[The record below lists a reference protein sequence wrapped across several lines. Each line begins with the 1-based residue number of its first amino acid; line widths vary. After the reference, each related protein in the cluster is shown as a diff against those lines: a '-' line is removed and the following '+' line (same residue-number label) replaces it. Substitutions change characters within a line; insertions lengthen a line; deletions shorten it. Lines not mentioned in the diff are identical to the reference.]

1 MAEIA
6 SDKKKEN
13 TTRSFISNT
22 GWQMAQQIY
31 AMIVALVIGSIS
43 ARYLGP
49 SNYGLIN
56 YGTSVITIMTTLT
69 ALGLDEVVMNDLVA
83 NKNCRGEIIG
93 TAFLMRLVASILGI
107 VVTVLMVVLLEPQN
121 HLLWLVTFL
130 QSFQLIGNLYH
141 VYNYWYQVELK
152 SKYVSIAFIAGL
164 TCASIW
170 RIVMLVKNASVEF
183 FALTASIQSVIV
195 LVIVAVFFHREAH
208 LKIKWKKDRAK
219 NLLSRSYHFIISGI
233 AIMIYMQMDKVMIG
247 KMLGEEQ
254 LGYYSAA
261 SMVANMWLFIPRA
274 LINSARP
281 IVLEGKK
288 LRGTTGQD
296 EYINRLAKLLF
307 GMIALGTVVVAGF
320 WIFGSLVINI
330 MYGEAYKEAIPVLAI
345 LIGATCLAQLGSING
360 IWIASEGYNRW
371 LKYTTWAGAIV
382 NLVLNYILI
391 DQVGIVGAAIGTLA
405 AQFSVQFVVPLFIPS
420 LRKYFKVYGMA
431 LTEMKYVGRYLGLI
445 KKNIKTRRG

>member
-1 MAEIA
+1 MTEMASNE
-6 SDKKKEN
+6 KKKI
-13 TTRSFISNT
+13 TRKFISNT
-22 GWQMAQQIY
+22 SWQMAQQIY
-31 AMIVALVIGSIS
+31 AMLVALVIGSIS

-56 YGTSVITIMTTLT
+56 YGTSLITIMTTLT

-83 NKNCRGEIIG
+83 NKKCRDEILG
-93 TAFLMRLVASILGI
+93 TAFLMRLAASVSGI
-107 VVTVLMVVLLEPQN
+107 AAIVLIVMALEPQN
-121 HLLWLVTFL
+121 HLLWLITFL

-141 VYNYWYQVELK
+141 IYNYWYLVELK
-152 SKYVSIAFIAGL
+152 SKYVSIAFIVGL
-164 TCASIW
+164 TCASAW
-170 RIVMLVKNASVEF
+170 RISMLIHNASVEF
-183 FALTASIQSVIV
+183 FALTASIQSIIV
-195 LVIVAVFFHREAH
+195 LIIVAAFFHREAH
-208 LKIKWKKDRAK
+208 LKLKWKKERAK
-219 NLLSRSYHFIISGI
+219 DLISRSYHFIISGI

-247 KMLGEEQ
+247 KMLSEEQ

-261 SMVANMWLFIPRA
+261 SMVANMWLFIPRS

-288 LRGTTGQD
+288 LRGSSGRD

-307 GMIALGTVVVAGF
+307 GMMALGVLVAAGF
-320 WIFGSLVINI
+320 WIFGELAINI
-330 MYGEAYKEAIPVLAI
+330 MYGEAYKEAIPVLSI
-345 LIGATCLAQLGSING
+345 LIGAACLAQLGSVNG

-382 NLVLNYILI
+382 NLILNYILI
-391 DQVGIVGAAIGTLA
+391 GQIGIVGAAIGTLL

-431 LTEMKYVGRYLGLI
+431 LMEIKNVGQYIGFFKSL
-445 KKNIKTRRG
+445 IKTRRG